1 MGKVNVTVQAQET
14 IREALNE
21 DDMENIEVVEEEVE
35 NEDDLELPPPPDM
48 SLAEEDTS
56 YVPASPVSWSYPYP
70 YAIRVPQVL

>member
-1 MGKVNVTVQAQET
+1 MGKVNVTVQAQKT
-14 IREALNE
+14 LREALNE
-21 DDMENIEVVEEEVE
+21 DDTEKIDVVE
-35 NEDDLELPPPPDM
+35 EDDLELPPPPDM